1 MNEVWNAIAEICLEL
16 HPERVEA
23 ITAGI
28 LGVNGVQEI
37 GRTRDRFG
45 PNAGK
50 SLFSKLREAWEEADT
65 ISPGEIAAGLKAA
78 SATAALKGSKG
89 ALELVWSGPATEQV
103 PVRQTEEVICQV
115 IEASQTRISI
125 ISFAVYRIER
135 VIQCL
140 EAAASRGVKIDA
152 LFESS
157 EIDGGKVKTDGFTL
171 LRKRIPTAT
180 LWRWDQSQSAPSDF
194 GAVHAKCVLADDQVA
209 FISSANLTGAAMHKN
224 IEVGVLIAGG
234 KIPTDLRETL
244 TELQTRAI
252 LYQKPK
258 LS

>member
-23 ITAGI
+23 ISSGI
-28 LGVNGVQEI
+28 LAVNGVREI

-45 PNAGK
+45 PNAGRF
-50 SLFSKLREAWEEADT
+50 LFSKLREAWEKADA
-65 ISPGEIAAGLKAA
+65 ISPIEIVAGLKAA
-78 SATAALKGSKG
+78 SATAALQGSKG
-89 ALELVWSGPATEQV
+89 ALELVWSGPVTEQV

-140 EAAASRGVKIDA
+140 EAAASRGVKVDA

-180 LWRWDQSQSAPSDF
+180 LWRWDQNQAEPSDF
-194 GAVHAKCVLADDQVA
+194 GAVHAKCILADNHVA
-209 FISSANLTGAAMHKN
+209 FVSSANLTGAAMHKN
-224 IEVGVLIAGG
+224 IEVGVLITGG
-234 KIPTDLRETL
+234 KVPSDLRETL
-244 TELQTRAI
+244 IELQNRAV
-252 LYQKPK
+252 
-258 LS
+258 LSMI